1 MAIAYLYSG
10 QGAQYPGMG
19 QDLLANHPEL
29 NTYFDKATEI
39 LGYSMTDLCFNDE
52 ERIHQ
57 TEYTQPAI
65 LTVSTAFTA
74 LLAAQGIEPDYVAGL
89 SLGEYTALVE
99 SGVMSFEQAIDL
111 VSHRG
116 RFMQEA
122 VPAGTGKMVAVMKAD
137 RSLIEDICQQVRKAS
152 GQYVGPAN
160 YNTPKQ
166 IVIGGEIDAVDQ
178 AVALLTEA
186 GVKKMVELKV
196 SGPFH
201 TQLLKPASD
210 QLGEY
215 LKQVSF
221 EPQSIPVISNTT
233 AQPHQDGQVKELL
246 IEQVMKPVKWY
257 DSIEYLIAQGV
268 DTVVEI
274 GPGKTLSSFMKQINK
289 DITVYRVED
298 EASLNAT
305 ITGLKG

>member
-74 LLAAQGIEPDYVAGL
+74 LLAAQGIKPDYVAGL